1 MSAAGTGELQ
11 LTMNANMY
19 CDTLKQSMIVY
30 LNCILADVANV
41 STLTAVLI
49 LSLCV
54 KDFQSVK
61 HGNLHFDSARSLFH
75 SVWL

>member
-41 STLTAVLI
+41 SILTAVLI

-54 KDFQSVK
+54 KDFQSVETDWK
-61 HGNLHFDSARSLFH
+61 LIACDSL
-75 SVWL
+75 